1 MKRLI
6 PWIKAV
12 VCLLPAVAFIIFYNL
27 RMERARFE
35 PHIYTSIGGKVLVAQ
50 ITGDPDIT
58 MDTAGTTLYSAG
70 RILKLSPSY
79 MSARH
84 LRWDQRYTTPRQEW
98 AVHYSRMVPETAT
111 GLAGIK
117 DTAAVKIFYERR
129 KKTELAQI
137 LHVGH
142 YDDIPVSLE
151 KLRRFVDQQGYK
163 LNGFYEE
170 VYVVFEQIETNPYK
184 YETLLRYQVTKQAVA
199 AEE

>member
-1 MKRLI
+1 MKILI

-12 VCLLPAVAFIIFYNL
+12 VYSLPAIAFITCYNL
-27 RMERARFE
+27 RMEKARYE
-35 PHIYTSIGGKVLVAQ
+35 PQIYTSTGGKVLVAQ

-79 MSARH
+79 ISARH

-98 AVHYSRMVPETAT
+98 AVHFSRMVPETAT

-129 KKTELAQI
+129 KKTEIAEI

-142 YDDIPVSLE
+142 YDEIPVSLE
-151 KLRRFVDQQGYK
+151 KLRQFVDQEGYK
-163 LNGFYEE
+163 LSGFYEE
-170 VYVVFEQIETNPYK
+170 VYIVFEQIEPNPYE
-184 YETLLRYQVTKQAVA
+184 YETLLRYQVTKQVVG
-199 AEE
+199 AE